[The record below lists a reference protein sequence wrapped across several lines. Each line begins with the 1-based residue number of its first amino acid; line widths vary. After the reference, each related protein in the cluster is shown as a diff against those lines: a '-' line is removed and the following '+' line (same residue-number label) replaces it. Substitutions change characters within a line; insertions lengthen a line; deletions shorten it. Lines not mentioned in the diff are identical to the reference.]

1 MNEKPITRLLSQT
14 FTGSFLISVG
24 CFVGMIVLGVTTTEH
39 TDITPVEAILLLLM
53 VVAGWAWYITLGIIA
68 HRLGRRWLVW
78 TGLSFITTPIGPLIV
93 YPLMLSHI
101 KAARDTQ
108 VETVAQHHETSAC

>member
-1 MNEKPITRLLSQT
+1 MNKKPITRLLSQT
-14 FTGSFLISVG
+14 FTWSFLISVG
-24 CFVGMIVLGVTTTEH
+24 CLVGMIVLGATTPGH
-39 TDITPVEAILLLLM
+39 TGITPVESILLSLM
-53 VVAGWAWYITLGIIA
+53 VAAGWAWYVTLGIIA

-78 TGLSFITTPIGPLIV
+78 TGLSFITTQIGSLIV

-108 VETVAQHHETSAC
+108 VETVAQHHETFAC